1 MSKRI
6 VYCVR
11 QRQDDWRVTRDGEKC
26 GRAPTKAL
34 AVAFGRVNARA
45 DLAAGKPSQLVIYGE
60 DGEVLREHTY
70 G

>member
-1 MSKRI
+1 MPKRI
-6 VYCVR
+6 VYRVR
-11 QRQDDWRVTRDGEKC
+11 QRITEWRVTRDDKKC

-45 DLAAGKPSQLVIYGE
+45 DEAAGKPSQLVIYGE